1 MNSSLGRHTGVPV
14 DKIIAGK
21 TIDATPV
28 KINSALIGATLVGA
42 LGGLLF
48 GFDTAVISGCQADL
62 VKLFTLT
69 SGQQGFMTASAML
82 GATVGSLAAA
92 KPGDLYGRRDC
103 LKIVAAFYLLCA
115 IGCAFSSSLTMIV
128 AARFLGGV
136 AVGASSVLGPMYLAE
151 IAPAS
156 WRGRLVACFQV
167 NIVLGVLIAYGSN
180 FFLGSMGLGAIE
192 WRWKLGVQAVPA
204 FVFLA
209 MLFFIPRSPRWLM
222 MKGKREEAAVV
233 LGKIGVADVP
243 SQMSA
248 IQESLREEILGKAA
262 PLFVRSLRKPVLLAI
277 TIAMFNQLGGINAL
291 WYYADQIFAM
301 AGFDKHASAMQSVIL
316 GAVNLIST
324 LVGMAIIDKVGRK
337 PLLICGSIG
346 GAISLGLVAWIFNSN
361 VHADWL
367 VWLLGGMVICHA
379 FGQGAVIWVF
389 ISEIFPNLV
398 RSKGQTLGSFT
409 HWFMAMLISG
419 IFPMVAR
426 NLGQPDAGL
435 PFAFFSAMMVIQIVV
450 VWKFFPETKRVALE
464 DMQQRLKR

>member
-1 MNSSLGRHTGVPV
+1 MNSSTRNP
-14 DKIIAGK
+14 DSA
-21 TIDATPV
+21 PV
-28 KINSALIGATLVGA
+28 KINAALLGATLVGA

-62 VKLFTLT
+62 VNLFTLT
-69 SGQQGFMTASAML
+69 SRQQGFMTASAML

-128 AARFLGGV
+128 SARFLGGL

-180 FFLGSMGLGAIE
+180 FFLGSMGLGTVE

-204 FVFLA
+204 FAFLT

-222 MKGKREEAAVV
+222 MHGKRDEAAAV
-233 LGKIGVADVP
+233 LDKIGVADVAG
-243 SQMSA
+243 QLA
-248 IQESLREEILGKAA
+248 VIQASLREEVAGKAA
-262 PLFVRSLRKPVLLAI
+262 PLFVKSLRTPVLLAI

-346 GAISLGLVAWIFNSN
+346 GAVSLGLVAWIFNSN

-398 RSKGQTLGSFT
+398 RSKGQTLGSLT

-419 IFPMVAR
+419 IFPTVAR
-426 NLGQPDAGL
+426 NLGQPNAGL
-435 PFAFFSAMMVIQIVV
+435 PFAFFSVMMVIQVVV

-464 DMQQRLKR
+464 EM

>member
-1 MNSSLGRHTGVPV
+1 MNSLDRRPGSVPLAEA
-14 DKIIAGK
+14 IA

-28 KINSALIGATLVGA
+28 KINPALIGATLVGA

-48 GFDTAVISGCQADL
+48 GFDTAVISGCQTDL
-62 VKLFTLT
+62 VKLFSLT

-115 IGCAFSSSLTMIV
+115 IGCAFSSSLGMIV
-128 AARFLGGV
+128 TARFLGGL
-136 AVGASSVLGPMYLAE
+136 AVGATSVLGPMYLAE

-180 FFLGSMGLGAIE
+180 YFLGSMGLGAIE

-204 FVFLA
+204 FAFLL

-222 MKGKREEAAVV
+222 MKGKSEEAAAV
-233 LGKIGVADVP
+233 LRKIGVSDVP
-243 SQMSA
+243 SQITA
-248 IQESLREEILGKAA
+248 IEESLRAEKTGPSA
-262 PLFVRSLRKPVLLAI
+262 PLFVKSHRKLVFLAI

-301 AGFDKHASAMQSVIL
+301 AGFDKNASAMQSVIL
-316 GAVNLIST
+316 GVVNLIAT

-337 PLLICGSIG
+337 PLLICGSVG
-346 GAISLGLVAWIFNSN
+346 GGISLALVAWIFHGN

-379 FGQGAVIWVF
+379 FGQGAVIWVL
-389 ISEIFPNLV
+389 ISEIFPTAV

-419 IFPMVAR
+419 TFPLVAR
-426 NLGQPDAGL
+426 NLGQPNAGL
-435 PFAFFSAMMVIQIVV
+435 PFAFFAAMMAVQIVV
-450 VWKFFPETKRVALE
+450 VWKFFPETKRVTLE
-464 DMQQRLKR
+464 DMQQRLQS